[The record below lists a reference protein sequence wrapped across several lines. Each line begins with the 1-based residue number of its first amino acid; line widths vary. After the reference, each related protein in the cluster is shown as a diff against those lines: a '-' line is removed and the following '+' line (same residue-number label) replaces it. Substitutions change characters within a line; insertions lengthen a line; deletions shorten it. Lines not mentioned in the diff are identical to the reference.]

1 LPKETAVS
9 SSKLALKGGESTV
22 PEGMIQYWPWVTPED
37 REAMIRVIDSGRYW
51 LGTTPPH
58 GPEIHGLEREWAEY
72 VGAEYCIAVSSGTS
86 AIHTAVVAA
95 GIGPGDEV
103 IVPAY
108 TYIASAS
115 PVLYHNG
122 IPIFVDVDPET
133 YNIDPAKIEEAIT
146 EKTRAIVAVDLNGL
160 PADYDPI
167 RAIAA
172 KHGLK
177 IIEDGSQAQGA
188 TYNGV
193 RVGNLG
199 DVAGVSLNGGKNLS
213 GGEGGLFTTN
223 DEEAFDRAHK
233 LHQCGEV
240 AKPGEPWQRR
250 YVALG
255 WNYRYNEVMA
265 AFVRSELRRLDS
277 MNETRR
283 RNCAFLE
290 EYLGDIPVLALQ
302 KTPANCTHVYFY
314 FSGCL
319 QPEAAGLRVDRRR
332 FRDTAVAAL
341 QAEGVPMMSGEGV
354 SGPMPL
360 PGHTVFQAR
369 DAYGRGCPWS
379 CPHARQGIEYHP
391 EDYPV
396 SMRIVESKISLGHE
410 HGGLAPPNGLELME
424 HYVQAFRKV
433 LVEHL
438 EEVAALAAGSAQE
451 E

>member
-1 LPKETAVS
+1 MAKQA
-9 SSKLALKGGESTV
+9 LALTGGTPTV
-22 PEGMIQYWPWVTPED
+22 PEGMIQYWPWVTAED
-37 REAMIRVIDSGRYW
+37 REAMLRVVDSGRYW
-51 LGTTPPH
+51 LGMTPPY
-58 GPEIHGLEREWAEY
+58 GPEIRGLEREWAEY
-72 VGAEYCIAVSSGTS
+72 VGAKHCLALSSGTS
-86 AIHTAVVAA
+86 ALHTAVVAA

-108 TYIASAS
+108 SYIASAS

-122 IPIFVDVDPET
+122 IPIFVDVDPDT
-133 YNIDPAKIEEAIT
+133 YNIDPSKIEAAIT
-146 EKTRAIVAVDLNGL
+146 EKTRAIVAVDLHGL
-160 PADYDPI
+160 PADYEPI
-167 RAIAA
+167 RAIAG

-223 DEEAFDRAHK
+223 DEEAFERACK

-240 AKPGEPWQRR
+240 ARPGEPWQRK

-277 MNETRR
+277 MNEVRR
-283 RNCAFLE
+283 RNCEFLRAE
-290 EYLGDIPVLALQ
+290 LQDVAVLKLQAIPN
-302 KTPANCTHVYFY
+302 NCAHVYF
-314 FSGCL
+314 FFAGCL
-319 QPEAAGLRVDRRR
+319 QPEAVGLKVDRRR
-332 FRDTAVAAL
+332 FRDTVVAAL

-354 SGPMPL
+354 SGAMPL

-396 SMRIVESKISLGHE
+396 SVRIVETKICVGHE
-410 HGGLAPPNGLELME
+410 HGGIAPPNGLDLME

-433 LVEHL
+433 LVECL
-438 EEVAALAAGSAQE
+438 EEVAALSAGA
-451 E
+451 

>member
-1 LPKETAVS
+1 MTSAR
-9 SSKLALKGGESTV
+9 LALTGGEKTV
-22 PEGMIQYWPWVTPED
+22 PDGMIKYWPWVTPED

-51 LGTTPPH
+51 LGMTPPS
-58 GPEIHGLEREWAEY
+58 GPEIHGLERDWAGY
-72 VGAEYCIAVSSGTS
+72 VGAKYCIALSSGTS

-95 GIGPGDEV
+95 GIEAGDEV

-115 PVLYHNG
+115 PILYHNG

-133 YNIDPAKIEEAIT
+133 YNIDPAKIEERIT
-146 EKTRAIVAVDLNGL
+146 EKTKAIVAVDLHGL

-167 RAIAA
+167 RAIAK
-172 KHGLK
+172 KHNLK

-199 DVAGVSLNGGKNLS
+199 FAAGVSLNGGKNLS

-240 AKPGEPWQRR
+240 ARPGEPWQRR

-283 RNCAFLE
+283 RNC
-290 EYLGDIPVLALQ
+290 EYLRERLQDIPVLVLQ
-302 KTPANCTHVYFY
+302 KIPSNCTHVYF
-314 FSGCL
+314 FFAGCL
-319 QPEAAGLRVDRRR
+319 TPEAVGLKVDRRK
-332 FRDTAVAAL
+332 FRDTVVEAL
-341 QAEGVPMMSGEGV
+341 RAEGIPMMGGEGV

-369 DAYGRGCPWS
+369 NAYGHGCPWS
-379 CPHARQGIEYHP
+379 CPHSRKGVEYRP

-396 SMRIVESKISLGHE
+396 SMGIVESKICFGHE
-410 HGGLAPPNGLELME
+410 HGGIAPPNGLDLMG
-424 HYVQAFRKV
+424 HYVEAFRKV
-433 LVEHL
+433 LADNL
-438 EEVAALAAGSAQE
+438 EEVAALAARA
-451 E
+451 

>member
-1 LPKETAVS
+1 MSDKT
-9 SSKLALKGGESTV
+9 LALKGGKKAV
-22 PEGMIQYWPWVTPED
+22 PDGMIEYWPWVTAED
-37 REAMIRVIDSGRYW
+37 RKAMIDVIDSGRYW
-51 LGTTPPH
+51 LGMTPPY
-58 GPEIHGLEREWAEY
+58 GPQIHGLEREWAQY
-72 VGAEYCIAVSSGTS
+72 VGARYCIAVSSGTS

-95 GIGPGDEV
+95 GIEAGDEV

-133 YNIDPAKIEEAIT
+133 YNIDPGQVEERIT
-146 EKTRAIVAVDLNGL
+146 EKTKAIVAVDLHGL
-160 PADYDPI
+160 PAEYDAL
-167 RAIAA
+167 RTIAR
-172 KHGLK
+172 KHHLK

-188 TYNGV
+188 TYKGV

-240 AKPGEPWQRR
+240 AKPGEKWQRR

-277 MNETRR
+277 MNEARR
-283 RNCAFLE
+283 QNC
-290 EYLGDIPVLALQ
+290 EYLKKHLKDIPVLKIQ
-302 KTPANCTHVYFY
+302 KVPADCTHVYF
-314 FSGCL
+314 FLAGCL
-319 QPEAAGLRVDRRR
+319 DPEAVGLKVDRRK
-332 FRDTAVAAL
+332 FRDTVLEAL
-341 QAEGVPMMSGEGV
+341 TAEGIPMMGGEGI

-360 PGHTVFQAR
+360 PGHTVFQSR
-369 DAYGRGCPWS
+369 NAYGHGCPWS
-379 CPHARQGIEYHP
+379 CPYARPGIEYRP

-396 SMRIVESKISLGHE
+396 SMRIVESKICLGHE
-410 HGGLAPPNGLELME
+410 HGGIAPPNGLDLME
-424 HYVQAFRKV
+424 HYVHAFRKV
-433 LVEHL
+433 LVDNL
-438 EEVAALAAGSAQE
+438 DEVADLAAQS
-451 E
+451 